1 MIVELTSHLN
11 TSQPGTGQNGLNG
24 FEIVGLLSGHL
35 VPGTVILLDAL
46 VVLICLD
53 HDPLH
58 TAPLQGEIDTIRG
71 SILIVVSPIRDI
83 SVIRNINI
91 LSLLVL
97 AIEGLSLEV

>member
-1 MIVELTSHLN
+1 MIVELTGHLN
-11 TSQPGTGQNGLNG
+11 TGQNGLNR

-35 VPGTVILLDAL
+35 VPGTVILLDVLGL
-46 VVLICLD
+46 VVLTCLD
-53 HDPLH
+53 HDLLH

-91 LSLLVL
+91 LLVL